1 MDGQANRRGWIRA
14 VLVWLAILVLA
25 IANGA
30 LREAYLLPAWGRP
43 AGLVASGVLLSLA
56 ILAAAFVALPWLAA
70 SSTARAWRIGCAWLL
85 MTLAFEFGFGA
96 LVQHRTLDEMLA
108 AYTFRD
114 GNLWP
119 LVLLVTLLPPVLAL
133 RARRS
138 R

>member
-1 MDGQANRRGWIRA
+1 MRKITGPAHTPRHGGQANGRWWIRA
-14 VLVWLAILVLA
+14 VLVWLALLVLA
-25 IANGA
+25 TANGA

-43 AGLVASGVLLSLA
+43 AGLVASGALLSLA
-56 ILAAAFVALPWLAA
+56 I
-70 SSTARAWRIGCAWLL
+70 
-85 MTLAFEFGFGA
+85 
-96 LVQHRTLDEMLA
+96 LA

-119 LVLLVTLLPPVLAL
+119 LVLLVNLLAPVLAL